1 MLTLTLLVTEVQSA
15 ALTVRGGAK
24 DLSKVSC
31 NGSAH
36 SRKNSDERSTGSAG
50 TTSIGTRK
58 CQVGIA
64 SRSVARAEIERHDL
78 KFMSGCWLWVFLSHR
93 KKNRDF
99 FNAASTRKNC
109 ILCLKQKNTKSKLN
123 YKNAPMA
130 QYVDDVMSE
139 DASCDENDSVGS
151 LVDFIADDDSDMSDT
166 EDDACVVDDVDRRSE
181 IDQLRADL
189 RPDEVLEED
198 ATDAPNTNNGAR
210 RSRRRSVQP
219 RRFLEEYAEDIS
231 RVLLEDI
238 PPDEIDAAIHD
249 DISVTGDDD
258 DEEYDEDQ
266 DDDDDVDDDDD
277 DVDDDDDD
285 DDDVDDVDD
294 GEDQDNDDDEE
305 YDEDQDDDDE
315 EDQDVDEQ
323 FQNNPDGVE
332 FNAAVTTAD
341 VETTTAT
348 DGGATTS
355 TTVPDLK
362 QVHVDV
368 DGAMTLAARVVQ
380 TSPSTLSANLQWTR
394 EVQAQFEEVF
404 PSRGKDATIVF
415 STPFSHPFK
424 TNLPAMDESIT
435 LELSLM

>member
-1 MLTLTLLVTEVQSA
+1 
-15 ALTVRGGAK
+15 
-24 DLSKVSC
+24 
-31 NGSAH
+31 
-36 SRKNSDERSTGSAG
+36 
-50 TTSIGTRK
+50 
-58 CQVGIA
+58 
-64 SRSVARAEIERHDL
+64 
-78 KFMSGCWLWVFLSHR
+78 MSGCWLWVFLSHR

-109 ILCLKQKNTKSKLN
+109 ILCLEQKNTKSKLN

-166 EDDACVVDDVDRRSE
+166 EDDACVDDVDHRSE

-189 RPDEVLEED
+189 RPDEILEED
-198 ATDAPNTNNGAR
+198 ATDAPNTNNGTR

-249 DISVTGDDD
+249 DVSVTGDDD

-266 DDDDDVDDDDD
+266 DDDDDDDDDDGEDQYND
-277 DVDDDDDD
+277 DVDDDED
-285 DDDVDDVDD
+285 DD
-294 GEDQDNDDDEE
+294 GEDQGDEVDDD
-305 YDEDQDDDDE
+305 

-323 FQNNPDGVE
+323 LQNNNPDGVE
-332 FNAAVTTAD
+332 NATVTTTGA
-341 VETTTAT
+341 ETTTATDGGATTTSTTAT

-380 TSPSTLSANLQWTR
+380 TSPSTFSANLQWTR

-404 PSRGKDATIVF
+404 PSRGKDATIVL

-424 TNLPAMDESIT
+424 TKIPAMDESIT

>member
-1 MLTLTLLVTEVQSA
+1 
-15 ALTVRGGAK
+15 
-24 DLSKVSC
+24 
-31 NGSAH
+31 
-36 SRKNSDERSTGSAG
+36 
-50 TTSIGTRK
+50 
-58 CQVGIA
+58 
-64 SRSVARAEIERHDL
+64 
-78 KFMSGCWLWVFLSHR
+78 MSGCWLWVFLSHR

-109 ILCLKQKNTKSKLN
+109 ILCLEQKNTKSKLN

-166 EDDACVVDDVDRRSE
+166 EDDACVDDVDHRSE

-189 RPDEVLEED
+189 RPDEILEED
-198 ATDAPNTNNGAR
+198 ATDAPNTNNGTR

-249 DISVTGDDD
+249 DVSVTGDDD

-266 DDDDDVDDDDD
+266 DDDDDDDDDDGEDQYND
-277 DVDDDDDD
+277 DVDDDED
-285 DDDVDDVDD
+285 DD
-294 GEDQDNDDDEE
+294 GEDQGDEVDD
-305 YDEDQDDDDE
+305 DEDQDVDDD

-323 FQNNPDGVE
+323 LQNNNPDGVE
-332 FNAAVTTAD
+332 NATVTTAGA
-341 VETTTAT
+341 ETTTATDGGATTSTTATDGGATTTSTTAT

-380 TSPSTLSANLQWTR
+380 TSPSTFSANLQWTR

-404 PSRGKDATIVF
+404 PSRGKDATIVL

-424 TNLPAMDESIT
+424 TKIPAMDESIT

>member
-266 DDDDDVDDDDD
+266 DDDD
-277 DVDDDDDD
+277 
-285 DDDVDDVDD
+285 
-294 GEDQDNDDDEE
+294 
-305 YDEDQDDDDE
+305 E